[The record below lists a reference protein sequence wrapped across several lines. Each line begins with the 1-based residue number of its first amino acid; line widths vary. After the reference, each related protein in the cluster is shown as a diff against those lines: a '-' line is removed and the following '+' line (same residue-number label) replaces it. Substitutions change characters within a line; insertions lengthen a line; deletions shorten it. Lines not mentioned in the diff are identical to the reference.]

1 MILTIYILDTC
12 LWYNFSHTI
21 LKEKDMPEA
30 RACHL
35 QNSRVL
41 FCIGIDHHGVETV
54 ADMTEL
60 GGGE

>member
-1 MILTIYILDTC
+1 
-12 LWYNFSHTI
+12 
-21 LKEKDMPEA
+21 MPEA
-30 RACHL
+30 RACRL

-41 FCIGIDHHGVETV
+41 FCTGIDHYGAETVV

>member
-1 MILTIYILDTC
+1 MILKIYILDTC

-21 LKEKDMPEA
+21 LEEKDMPEA
-30 RACHL
+30 WACHL
-35 QNSRVL
+35 QNSKML
-41 FCIGIDHHGVETV
+41 FCIGIYHHGAETV